1 MVQTSRSCRTENPIR
16 KQMDKELASQV
27 AVDYTDSIK
36 GLLSEIQISCYI
48 ATFVERLMVASR
60 YYKCVLSFLLLIY

>member
-1 MVQTSRSCRTENPIR
+1 
-16 KQMDKELASQV
+16 MDKELASQV

-60 YYKCVLSFLLLIY
+60 HYKCVLSFLLLIY